1 MLPPVDTDAEWN
13 AGVPDEAA
21 LRPGVEDLCARLG
34 LTGAPLTRF
43 PTGSQ
48 PVYAVGTE
56 HVLKLFPGVYAQDG
70 VREARVLSHLEG
82 RLPVPTPR
90 VRAAGPYENGWH
102 YVLMSRLP
110 GEDLAVAWPR
120 VPAAVRDRIA
130 TEAGETLAA
139 LHAIDPA
146 PLADVVGPPDWAA
159 FLDKQRAG
167 AVGQQRECGL
177 AEVWLEQIP
186 DHLDSARLP
195 TSAERVLLHTEF
207 MREHLITD
215 PSDDWRLTGLIDFEP
230 AMTGDRAYDFVG
242 VGLYVTK
249 GDPRLLTRFY
259 EAYGRAP
266 YPPGTLLAYTLLHVY
281 SNLARYLKG
290 LPVAP
295 EPRLD
300 VLADIWFGTATGG

>member
-1 MLPPVDTDAEWN
+1 MLPRVDTDTEWDE
-13 AGVPDEAA
+13 ASSDEAA

-34 LTGAPLTRF
+34 LAGTELTRF
-43 PTGSQ
+43 PAGSL

-56 HVLKLFPGVYAQDG
+56 HVLKLFPGAYAQDA
-70 VREARVLSHLEG
+70 VREARVLSHLED

-90 VRAAGPYENGWH
+90 VHAAGAYENGWH
-102 YVLMSRLP
+102 YVLMSRLA

-120 VPAAVRDRIA
+120 VPIAVRDRIA
-130 TEAGETLAA
+130 TESGAALAA
-139 LHAIDPA
+139 LHALDPA
-146 PLADVVGPPDWAA
+146 PLADVVGPPDWGT

-167 AVGQQRECGL
+167 AVEQQRECGL

-186 DHLDSARLP
+186 DYLDSAQLP
-195 TSAERVLLHTEF
+195 TSTERVLLHTEF

-215 PSDDWRLTGLIDFEP
+215 PSDGWRLTGLIDFEP

-249 GDPRLLTRFY
+249 GDPRLLSRFY

-266 YPPGTLLAYTLLHVY
+266 YPPQTLLAYTLLHVY

-300 VLADIWFGTATGG
+300 VLADTWFATDTSR